1 MSIDGKIKN
10 NKPANMPESMP
21 ANMNAGNAENIR
33 ENLWVYRVYN
43 GLSRYEMADGIT
55 KPGQYRSYEYGFQ
68 PVPDK
73 HLAAFADTLGVS
85 IDALAAPPDFS
96 AVLNWQMRKMMEY
109 YRNMN
114 DNHRYL
120 IKNLMRSMGRNR
132 V

>member
-1 MSIDGKIKN
+1 MKWQTAS
-10 NKPANMPESMP
+10 P
-21 ANMNAGNAENIR
+21 
-33 ENLWVYRVYN
+33 
-43 GLSRYEMADGIT
+43 

-73 HLAAFADTLGVS
+73 HLAAFADKLGVS
-85 IDALAAPPDFS
+85 IDALAAPPDYS